1 MKNKPIVLIVDDVA
15 TNRQYLAMI
24 LGEQEKYEIRL
35 ASNGIDALEH
45 IEMEIPDLILLDIM
59 MPEMDGYEVAK
70 RLKKNKV
77 TSEIPILFITAVTG
91 TENIVKAFE
100 IGGVDYINKPFNKQ
114 ELLSRVSVHIGLRMA
129 TIELK
134 EKNLILKNRE
144 LQLME
149 LVNEKTR
156 RLEGTAM
163 ALVNALE
170 NANFFNDTDTGNHIA
185 RVGAYAALIAE
196 EYGCNEDFIK
206 RIKLYS
212 PLHDVGKVGMSDK
225 ILKKT
230 GKYTPEEFIL
240 MQEHV
245 VIGSRMLDDPE
256 IDIMAKNI
264 TLYHHEKWDG
274 TGYVRALSGEDIPLE
289 ARIVAL
295 ADVYDALGTKRPYK
309 DPFPED
315 KIDQIILE
323 GKGKHFDPSL
333 IEIYQKNKKE
343 LIKIKN
349 RLSG

>member
-1 MKNKPIVLIVDDVA
+1 MDTKPIILIVDDVA

-24 LGEQEKYEIRL
+24 LSENKSFEIRL
-35 ASNGIDALEH
+35 ASNGKDALEYVAK
-45 IEMEIPDLILLDIM
+45 EKPDLILLDIM
-59 MPEMDGYEVAK
+59 MPEMDGYEVAS
-70 RLKKNKV
+70 RLKKDK
-77 TSEIPILFITAVTG
+77 TTIDIPILFITAVTG

-100 IGGVDYINKPFNKQ
+100 LGGVDYINKPFNKQ
-114 ELLSRVSVHIGLRMA
+114 ELISRVSVHVGLRMA
-129 TIELK
+129 RIELE

-144 LQLME
+144 LQLVQ
-149 LVNEKTR
+149 LVDDKTK
-156 RLEGTAM
+156 RLEGTTL

-170 NANFFNDTDTGNHIA
+170 NANLFNDTDTGNHIT
-185 RVGAYAALIAE
+185 RVGAYAALFAE
-196 EYGCNEDFIK
+196 ELGCDSDYIK

-212 PLHDVGKVGMSDK
+212 SLHDVGKVGIPDR
-225 ILKKT
+225 ILKKP
-230 GKYTPEEFIL
+230 GKYTPEEFIA

-274 TGYVRALSGEDIPLE
+274 TGYVRRISGDEIPLE

-309 DPFPED
+309 EPFPED
-315 KIDQIILE
+315 KIDSIIFE
-323 GKGKHFDPSL
+323 GKGKHFDPQL
-333 IEIYQKNKKE
+333 IEIFRENKKGLLE
-343 LIKIKN
+343 IKM

>member
-1 MKNKPIVLIVDDVA
+1 MKVKPIILIVDDVA

-24 LGEQEKYEIRL
+24 LGELDSYEVRL
-35 ASNGIDALEH
+35 ASNGKDALDYIQKEK
-45 IEMEIPDLILLDIM
+45 PDLILLDIM
-59 MPEMDGYEVAK
+59 MPEMDGYEVAT
-70 RLKKNKV
+70 RLKADQ
-77 TSEIPILFITAVTG
+77 SARDIPILFITAVTG
-91 TENIVKAFE
+91 TENIVKAFDL
-100 IGGVDYINKPFNKQ
+100 GGVDYINKPFNKQ

-129 TIELK
+129 RIELE
-134 EKNLILKNRE
+134 EKNIILKNRE
-144 LQLME
+144 LQLVE
-149 LVNEKTR
+149 LVDEKTK
-156 RLEGTAM
+156 RLEGTTM
-163 ALVNALE
+163 ALVNSLE
-170 NANFFNDTDTGNHIA
+170 SANFFNDNDTGNHIA
-185 RVGAYAALIAE
+185 RVGSYSALLAK

-230 GKYTPEEFIL
+230 GKYTEEEFKL

-245 VIGSRMLDDPE
+245 VIGSRMLDDPA

-274 TGYVRALSGEDIPLE
+274 SGYVRELSGEDIPLE

-295 ADVYDALGTKRPYK
+295 ADVYDALGTKRVYK
-309 DPFPED
+309 DAFPEE
-315 KIDQIILE
+315 KIDKIILE

-333 IEIYQKNKKE
+333 IDIYMSIKDG
-343 LIKIKN
+343 LIEIKN

>member
-1 MKNKPIVLIVDDVA
+1 MKSKPVILIVDDVA

-24 LGEQEKYEIRL
+24 LGEVNQYGIRL
-35 ASNGIDALEH
+35 ASNGKDALDFISKEK
-45 IEMEIPDLILLDIM
+45 PDLILLDIM
-59 MPEMDGYEVAK
+59 MPEMDGYEVAS
-70 RLKKNKV
+70 RLKEDSS
-77 TSEIPILFITAVTG
+77 TSNIPILFITAVTG
-91 TENIVKAFE
+91 TENIIKAFE
-100 IGGVDYINKPFNKQ
+100 LGGVDYINKPFNKQ

-129 TIELK
+129 RIELE

-144 LQLME
+144 MQLVQ
-149 LVNEKTR
+149 LVDDKTR
-156 RLEGTAM
+156 RLEGTTM

-170 NANFFNDTDTGNHIA
+170 NANLFNDTDTGNHIS

-196 EYGCNEDFIK
+196 KFDCDTEYVK

-212 PLHDVGKVGMSDK
+212 SLHDVGKVGIPDS
-225 ILKKT
+225 ILKKP
-230 GKYTPEEFIL
+230 GKYTPEEFIQ

-274 TGYVRALSGEDIPLE
+274 TGYVRGISGDEIPLE

-309 DPFPED
+309 DPFPENQ
-315 KIDQIILE
+315 IDSIII
-323 GKGKHFDPSL
+323 GGSGKHFDPEL
-333 IEIYQKNKKE
+333 IEVYKNNKSGLLE
-343 LIKIKN
+343 IKN